1 MTTLASPL
9 ARAGAPL
16 ESARAGVVLVHGR
29 GASAEGILTLAN
41 AFETEDIGYVAPQAP
56 GGTWYPHS
64 FLAPFAANEPYLS
77 RSLAAVG
84 QAVNELEK
92 SGLPRERIVLAGFS
106 QGGCLALEYAA
117 RNAGKYAGVVG
128 LSAGLIGPPGT
139 ARDYA
144 GSMLGTPVFLGC
156 SDIDSHIPL
165 ERVHESSA
173 AFANLD
179 ARVVERIYPNMG
191 HTIVENEIEYVR
203 SLLKAIPAR

>member
-16 ESARAGVVLVHGR
+16 KSARAGVILVHGR
-29 GASAEGILTLAN
+29 GATAEGILSLAD
-41 AFETEDIGYVAPQAP
+41 AFETKDIAYVAPQAH
-56 GGTWYPHS
+56 GHTWYPHS
-64 FLAPFAANEPYLS
+64 FLAPIEANEPYLS
-77 RSLAAVG
+77 RSLATIGHAVE
-84 QAVNELEK
+84 ELEK
-92 SGLPRERIVLAGFS
+92 SGLPRDRIVLAGFS

-139 ARDYA
+139 SRDYA
-144 GSMLGTPVFLGC
+144 GSMSGTPVFLGC

-173 AFANLD
+173 AFASLD
-179 ARVVERIYPNMG
+179 AQVVERIYPNMG
-191 HTIVENEIEYVR
+191 HTIVEDEIEYVR
-203 SLLKAIPAR
+203 GLLKAIPAR